1 MRKILNRDE
10 FKRIEL
16 ATIKNESITSL
27 DLMERAA
34 SEFVQWFVQHYK
46 ASHRVGIICGTGNNG
61 GDGLS
66 IARMLKS
73 WSYPVTVWVIEG
85 SRITD
90 DFETNLQR
98 LQSSIEVIELT
109 DVKLPIN
116 FGNNTIL
123 IDALFGTGLSRP
135 IRGFHKEVVEAINRA
150 MATRISVDV
159 PSGLQLETH
168 SEGAI
173 VKANYSITFHTPKL
187 AFFLPENAGY
197 VGQWH
202 CVDIGLSKREIQNV
216 PAKAYLV
223 DQSSIQSRLKTR
235 SIFDHKGNNG
245 KALLIAGSYGKM
257 GACILA
263 AKAALRTGVGLL
275 TVHIPSKGYTVL
287 QTAVPEAM
295 ASIDTN
301 PQYLSYVVE
310 ASGFRAIGVGPGLG
324 QAKETISGLSKLLE
338 QSCPMVMD
346 ADALNIISLHR
357 ELMHK
362 IPKGSILSPHPKEF
376 ERMVGKWAN
385 DFERLEKQ
393 LQLAKELNLVV
404 ILKGAYSSIASPDG
418 MLYFNST
425 GNPGMAKGG
434 TGDVLTGILTSLLA
448 QEYSALDTALIG
460 VYLHGLAG
468 DIAARASGMDSL
480 IASDLIEFIP
490 AAFLK
495 IRA

>member
-1 MRKILNRDE
+1 MRKIFNRDE

-34 SEFVQWFVQHYK
+34 SEFVQWFAQHYK
-46 ASHRVGIICGTGNNG
+46 ANQKVGIICGTGNNG
-61 GDGLS
+61 GDGLA
-66 IARMLKS
+66 IARILKS
-73 WSYPVTVWVIEG
+73 WSYSVTVWVVKG
-85 SRITD
+85 SRKTD

-98 LQSSIEVIELT
+98 LQSSIEVIELN
-109 DVKLPIN
+109 DVNSPIDFAN
-116 FGNNTIL
+116 STIL
-123 IDALFGTGLSRP
+123 IDAIFGTGLSRP
-135 IRGFHKEVVEAINRA
+135 LEGFHKEVVESINRA
-150 MATRISVDV
+150 IATRISVDV
-159 PSGLQLETH
+159 PSGLQIETH
-168 SEGAI
+168 SEGPI

-187 AFFLPENAGY
+187 AFFLSENASY
-197 VGQWH
+197 LGQWH

-216 PAKAYLV
+216 QVNTYLV
-223 DQSSIQSRLKTR
+223 DRSSIQSRLKTR
-235 SIFDHKGNNG
+235 AIFDHKGNNG

-275 TVHIPSKGYTVL
+275 TVHVPSMGYGVL
-287 QTAVPEAM
+287 QTSVSEAM

-301 PQYLSYVVE
+301 PQYLSDVGE
-310 ASGFRAIGVGPGLG
+310 ASGYRAIGVGPGLG
-324 QAKETISGLSKLLE
+324 QAKETINGLSKLLE
-338 QSCPMVMD
+338 QSCPMVID
-346 ADALNIISLHR
+346 ADALNIISLNR

-376 ERMVGKWAN
+376 DRLVGKCTS

-393 LQLAKELNLVV
+393 LQLAKELNSVV
-404 ILKGAYSSIASPDG
+404 VLKGAYSSLASPEG

-448 QEYSALDTALIG
+448 QEYSALDAALIG

-468 DIAARASGMDSL
+468 DIAARERGMDSL